1 MANKY
6 HRQGF
11 SKGKLVTSIV
21 KKAREA
27 VENIYKKDKTGKK
40 DQIIESMNK
49 RLKKERE
56 KKFSKEEE
64 PAELERYT
72 DLMVSDFDKKTGP
85 FFDKIRAREKAKAKA
100 AELKKLKGKK

>member
-11 SKGKLVTSIV
+11 FKGKVV
-21 KKAREA
+21 AKAGEA
-27 VENIYKKDKTGKK
+27 FKNIYKLDKTGKK
-40 DQIIESMNK
+40 DEIIESMNK
-49 RLKKERE
+49 RLKKE
-56 KKFSKEEE
+56 KKKIEQE
-64 PAELERYT
+64 PQELERYT
-72 DLMVSDFDKKTGP
+72 DLMVSDFEKKTGP

>member
-11 SKGKLVTSIV
+11 FKGKLVTESV

-27 VENIYKKDKTGKK
+27 FKNIYKQDKTGKK
-40 DQIIESMNK
+40 DEIIESMNK
-49 RLKKERE
+49 RLKKE
-56 KKFSKEEE
+56 KKTIEQE
-64 PAELERYT
+64 PQELETYT
-72 DLMVSDFDKKTGP
+72 DLMVSDFEKKTGP
-85 FFDKIRAREKAKAKA
+85 FFDKIRAREKAKRKA

>member
-11 SKGKLVTSIV
+11 KVGKVVDLLSNV
-21 KKAREA
+21 
-27 VENIYKKDKTGKK
+27 YKLDKTGKK
-40 DQIIESMNK
+40 DEIIESMNK
-49 RLKKERE
+49 RLKKE
-56 KKFSKEEE
+56 KKKVEQE

-72 DLMVSDFDKKTGP
+72 DLMVSDFENKTGP

>member
-1 MANKY
+1 MTNKY

-11 SKGKLVTSIV
+11 KVGKIV
-21 KKAREA
+21 NLLSNVYKAE
-27 VENIYKKDKTGKK
+27 KTGKK

-49 RLKKERE
+49 RLKKE
-56 KKFSKEEE
+56 KKKIEEE

-72 DLMVSDFDKKTGP
+72 DLMVSDFEKKTGP

-100 AELKKLKGKK
+100 AKLKKLKQKND

>member
-11 SKGKLVTSIV
+11 SKGKLVTETV

-27 VENIYKKDKTGKK
+27 FKNIYKLDKTGKK
-40 DQIIESMNK
+40 DEIIESMNK
-49 RLKKERE
+49 RLKKE
-56 KKFSKEEE
+56 KKKVEQE

-72 DLMVSDFDKKTGP
+72 DLMVSDFDKKKGP
-85 FFDKIRAREKAKAKA
+85 FFDKIRAREKAKQEA

>member
-11 SKGKLVTSIV
+11 KVGKIV
-21 KKAREA
+21 DLLSN
-27 VENIYKKDKTGKK
+27 VYKVDKTGKK
-40 DQIIESMNK
+40 DEIIESMNK
-49 RLKKERE
+49 RLKKEN
-56 KKFSKEEE
+56 KKIEQE

-72 DLMVSDFDKKTGP
+72 DIMVSDFEKKTGP
-85 FFDKIRAREKAKAKA
+85 FFDKIKVREKAKREA

>member
-11 SKGKLVTSIV
+11 FKGKLVT
-21 KKAREA
+21 KAGEA
-27 VENIYKKDKTGKK
+27 FKNIYKLDKTGKK
-40 DQIIESMNK
+40 DEIIESMNK
-49 RLKKERE
+49 RLKKE
-56 KKFSKEEE
+56 KKKIEQE

-85 FFDKIRAREKAKAKA
+85 FFDKIRAREKAKREA
-100 AELKKLKGKK
+100 AELRKLKGKK